1 MTDNHRS
8 VIEDITHGP
17 YQCREAGELARAP
30 SEKRKQIAR
39 SVHFR
44 RQHQGA
50 AQTDRQSQ
58 GRSATSVIKE
68 WAVSAERRATHQ
80 LSGKALKQYYDG
92 E

>member
-1 MTDNHRS
+1 
-8 VIEDITHGP
+8 V
-17 YQCREAGELARAP
+17 ALANAQKQASWRDRHLK
-30 SEKRKQIAR
+30 KRKQVAR

-50 AQTDRQSQ
+50 AQTDRQSR
-58 GRSATSVIKE
+58 GCSATSVIKE

-80 LSGKALKQYYDG
+80 LSSNALTQYYDG